1 MESNTELKTW
11 LKRLYREAPS
21 SGPAAKKVKFSE
33 VKDEIGRC
41 CPSSSV
47 PSPMLSRAISEEFP
61 NAESKRLGKSQKV
74 YIFGVDRL
82 HDEGESSSGGYL
94 SAATG
99 SDDSALQL
107 ALQKN
112 EDLQH
117 QIGLLQEKI
126 ADMEQQKHSA
136 FSQRKLDAQMGQ
148 LLRPDLNVFHGP
160 DTLEHFDRFSVD
172 EVIAEMQIN
181 APDLIEL
188 FNTIGQIN
196 RHDEAD
202 ELVRLSQLRVM
213 TSLVTLLKCRSVQ
226 VLGIQLLLTFMLIA
240 RSTSKQVSKSLS
252 SIEYGNAHSN

>member
-41 CPSSSV
+41 CPSSSSV
-47 PSPMLSRAISEEFP
+47 SSPMLPRAISEEFP
-61 NAESKRLGKSQKV
+61 NAESKKLGKSRQV

-126 ADMEQQKHSA
+126 ADMEQQTHST

-148 LLRPDLNVFHGP
+148 LLCSDLNVI
-160 DTLEHFDRFSVD
+160 LS
-172 EVIAEMQIN
+172 I
-181 APDLIEL
+181 LIV
-188 FNTIGQIN
+188 FQ
-196 RHDEAD
+196 
-202 ELVRLSQLRVM
+202 
-213 TSLVTLLKCRSVQ
+213 
-226 VLGIQLLLTFMLIA
+226 
-240 RSTSKQVSKSLS
+240 
-252 SIEYGNAHSN
+252 